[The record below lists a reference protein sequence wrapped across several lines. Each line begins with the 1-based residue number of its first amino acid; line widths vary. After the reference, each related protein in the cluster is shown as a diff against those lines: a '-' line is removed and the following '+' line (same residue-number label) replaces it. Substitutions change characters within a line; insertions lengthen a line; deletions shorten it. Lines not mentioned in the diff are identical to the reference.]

1 MEPKVFSR
9 AKWICPKELAAAVP
23 VDVYAPQLSRDKD
36 FQPQKLL
43 RNIRFYVKKR
53 FVMNSA
59 SARFV
64 MRVSADDYYKLY
76 INGRFVGQG
85 PAQGYHTCYYWN
97 EFDVS
102 PYLKRGENEI
112 RADVYY
118 QGLINRAYQS
128 GDGRIGFIAELLAG
142 KDCILSTD
150 SSWKYAF
157 IKGCSS
163 SHIIG
168 LNTMFSEDFDA
179 RAGITD
185 WLSCAETV
193 SDHVFSPCPATP
205 LQVYIKKP
213 SALQNLRC
221 GGLLCDFGEEITG
234 ALRIRAKGKAGAR
247 VRILCGEELDDS
259 GNVRYNMRCGCLYE
273 EYWTLAEGGGVFE
286 HYDYRGFRYAQI
298 IPQDDA
304 QILSVKAVVRHY
316 PFDDGFCE
324 LETSSEVLKSVWDI
338 CKNGVKYGSQEC
350 FVDCPTREK
359 GQYAGDLT
367 ITSASHLILTGD
379 KSLLKKAIDNQ
390 MQSAKIRPG
399 LLAVAPGSFLQEIA
413 DYSFQFPILALRYYN
428 AAGDREYLRENLD
441 ICEGIISHFKRYSR
455 GDGLLCRVSIEWN
468 LVDWPEAMRDG
479 YDFPPEGSAEP
490 HNVINAFYIGCVIG
504 TEQIRNILGIPCER
518 ESPALIEAFNR
529 EFFDSETGLYRD
541 RRGSRHIALHSN
553 VLPAFYGFIKPG
565 SERAVGDFIVKKG
578 LSCGVYMAYFVL
590 KALCRLGRQ
599 MEAYSMI
606 VSQGEHSWYNMV
618 REGATTCF
626 EAWGKEQKW
635 NTSLCHPWA
644 SAPISVLA
652 EDILPDHP
660 ELGRIVY
667 RKG

>member
-1 MEPKVFSR
+1 MEPKVFKW
-9 AKWICPKELAAAVP
+9 AKWICPKELATAAP
-23 VDVYAPQLSRDKD
+23 VDVYAPQLSREEWE
-36 FQPQKLL
+36 PSKLL

-53 FVMNSA
+53 FMLNSVC
-59 SARFV
+59 ARLV

-85 PAQGYHTCYYWN
+85 PAQGYHTCCYWN

-102 PYLKRGENEI
+102 PYLKSGENEI

-142 KDCILSTD
+142 KDCIISTD
-150 SSWKYAF
+150 SSWEYAF
-157 IKGCSS
+157 IKGYSS

-185 WLSCAETV
+185 WLSCAEIVT
-193 SDHVFSPCPATP
+193 DHAFSPCPAKP

-213 SALQNLRC
+213 SALQNLRG
-221 GGLLCDFGEEITG
+221 GGLLCDFGEEITA

-273 EYWTLAEGGGVFE
+273 EYWTLAEGGGAFE

-298 IPQDDA
+298 IPPDDA
-304 QILSVKAVVRHY
+304 EILSVKAIVRHY

-379 KSLLKKAIDNQ
+379 TSLFKKAIDNQ
-390 MQSAKIRPG
+390 MQSAKIRKG

-413 DYSFQFPILALRYYN
+413 DYSFQFPILALRYYK
-428 AAGDREYLRENLD
+428 AACDREYLKENLD

-455 GDGLLCRVSIEWN
+455 GDGLLCRVKDEWN
-468 LVDWPEAMRDG
+468 LVDWPETMRDG
-479 YDFPPEGSAEP
+479 YDFPHDESVEP

-504 TEQIRNILGIPCER
+504 TERIRNILGIPCEK

-529 EFFDSETGLYRD
+529 EFFDPETGLYRD

-578 LSCGVYMAYFVL
+578 LCCGVYMAYFVL

-652 EDILPDHP
+652 EDILPSHP
-660 ELGRIVY
+660 ELGRIIY